1 MGVWKDCGWMTRLGT
16 CFYNRKAEA
25 ERLARLSQRF
35 PTVLLAGPRN
45 VGKSELATYTLVRV
59 MKVNPLIIDAR
70 RGVAKSL
77 VGDRLEPLEKR
88 VAQAILR
95 VLAEKAGLAPLID
108 AIRSAYEHIRFDR
121 YVLVDEVHLVARDAV
136 RELEAVAKMLRFY
149 PEYRGWRLIVTTSE
163 GVLLSARIADRL
175 DGYGARV
182 VIVEPLGEEDA
193 RALYEEYVGTHGCRV
208 EFHAYWGLVGG
219 LPGYLPDLCSMA
231 EAELLDWIERRATLL
246 VQAVLEAA
254 EAAGLEARQACMDAY
269 ELLVEKRPIRKPS
282 DPSLARTLTRRNIA
296 YPKGLQLQPQLNVYR
311 AILAAWARSGCLE
324 PPEPRN
330 VLREALHS

>member
-1 MGVWKDCGWMTRLGT
+1 M
-16 CFYNRKAEA
+16 
-25 ERLARLSQRF
+25 
-35 PTVLLAGPRN
+35 
-45 VGKSELATYTLVRV
+45 GKSELARYTLIRV
-59 MKVNPLIIDAR
+59 KRVKPLVIDAR
-70 RGVAKSL
+70 RATATVL
-77 VGDRLEPLEKR
+77 IGDELEPLK
-88 VAQAILR
+88 AQ
-95 VLAEKAGLAPLID
+95 LAAALID
-108 AIRSAYEHIRFDR
+108 AVTRQAGLGRLIDAAKAVYQRLRFDR

-149 PEYRGWRLIVTTSE
+149 PEYRGWRLIATSSE
-163 GVLLSARIADRL
+163 GALLAADLDAKL
-175 DGYGARV
+175 DGYGAW
-182 VIVEPLGEEDA
+182 IMLVEPLGEEDA

-219 LPGYLPDLCSMA
+219 LPGYLHDLCSMA
-231 EAELLDWIERRATLL
+231 EAELLDWIERRVTLL